1 MTREDFLSGVEF
13 EMDFGTFFK
22 LEQDQRSISKVYR
35 SGDRTRV
42 VMEDHHMNVEKIG
55 KVEFEAYTY
64 LLGKKIVRKVRF
76 EDLIEFKIKEELI

>member
-13 EMDFGTFFK
+13 EMGSSTFK

-35 SGDRTRV
+35 SNDRSTV

-55 KVEFEAYTY
+55 RVGFECYTY

-76 EDLIEFKIKEELI
+76 EELEVFKG

>member
-1 MTREDFLSGVEF
+1 MTREDFLLGVEF

>member
-1 MTREDFLSGVEF
+1 MKKEDFIAGVEF

-35 SGDRTRV
+35 TGDRSRV
-42 VMEDHHMNVEKIG
+42 IMEDHHMNVEKIG
-55 KVEFEAYTY
+55 KVGFEAYTY

>member
-35 SGDRTRV
+35 SNDRSTV

-55 KVEFEAYTY
+55 KVGFECYTY

-76 EDLIEFKIKEELI
+76 EELEVFKG